1 MQKISGAEYEDPDV
15 AGSDS
20 PNLELCRKYTA
31 KLKRAEY
38 LVKRGLLARVD
49 DLTGEATAFA
59 AAVREGV
66 ERIENETDR
75 EVMRRTLRD
84 HLELIEKE
92 HTLAFEP
99 DHEDKAI
106 LDDDEAEY
114 LAELGGADPPE
125 RAAKSA

>member
-49 DLTGEATAFA
+49 DLTSEATAFA
-59 AAVREGV
+59 AAIREGV

-84 HLELIEKE
+84 HLDLIEKE
-92 HTLAFEP
+92 HELAFEP
-99 DHEDKAI
+99 DHEDEAI
-106 LDDDEAEY
+106 LDEDEAEY
-114 LAELGGADPPE
+114 LAELDATEPEAGA
-125 RAAKSA
+125 A

>member
-1 MQKISGAEYEDPDV
+1 V

-49 DLTGEATAFA
+49 DLTAEATAFA
-59 AAVREGV
+59 AAIREGV

-84 HLELIEKE
+84 HLELIERE
-92 HTLAFEP
+92 HELAFEP
-99 DHEDKAI
+99 DDEDKAI
-106 LDDDEAEY
+106 LEEDEAEHR
-114 LAELGGADPPE
+114 AELTGSVDGQADWP
-125 RAAKSA
+125 AKAS